1 MTTTVMTTADIA
13 AQAQRVAELLATRQ
27 KKVATA
33 ESCTGGLVAG
43 ALTAAPGISAW
54 HCGGVVVYR
63 NETKHALLGIAN
75 EVLADPGPVSE
86 LVARLMAERVLA
98 IIPEADVSIA
108 VTGHLGPNAPP
119 ELDGVVWLA
128 VGVRN
133 GEQGPRTFAERL
145 LLPPQ
150 PRLVRQARAIEEALR
165 FLAGNL
171 EMFAT

>member
-1 MTTTVMTTADIA
+1 MTTAAIA
-13 AQAQRVAELLATRQ
+13 EQAKRVAELLALQR

-43 ALTAAPGISAW
+43 ALTAVPGISAW

-63 NETKHALLGIAN
+63 SETKHALLGIAN
-75 EVLADPGPVSE
+75 ELLAEPGPVSE
-86 LVARLMAERVLA
+86 PVARLMAERVLA

-108 VTGHLGPNAPP
+108 ITGHLGPQAPP

-128 VGVRN
+128 VGFRN
-133 GEQGPRTFAERL
+133 GEQLPRVFAERL
-145 LLPPQ
+145 ILPPQ
-150 PRLVRQARAIEEALR
+150 SRLERQALAVEGALR

-171 EMFAT
+171 EVNGR